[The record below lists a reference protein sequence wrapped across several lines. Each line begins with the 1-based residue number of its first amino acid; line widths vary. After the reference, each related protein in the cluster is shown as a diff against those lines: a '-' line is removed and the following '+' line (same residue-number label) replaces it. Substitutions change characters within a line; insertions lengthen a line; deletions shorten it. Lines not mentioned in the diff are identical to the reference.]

1 MIDILN
7 HDLYRILKILIN
19 GLILDFNQD
28 FQNFSTKILN
38 HYFLIYLKEF
48 LKNLSLLNY
57 INH

>member
-7 HDLYRILKILIN
+7 HDLYRILKILIH